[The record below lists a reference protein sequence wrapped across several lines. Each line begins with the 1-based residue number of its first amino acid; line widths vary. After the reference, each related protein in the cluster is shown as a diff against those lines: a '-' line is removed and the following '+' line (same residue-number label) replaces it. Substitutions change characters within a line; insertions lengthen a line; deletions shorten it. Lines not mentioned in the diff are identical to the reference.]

1 MVGFLEFMALAM
13 CMIALVLSAE
23 RSFGTSVFMA
33 TTAIILMYLAVV
45 KADAFWIP
53 SGLLLFIGY
62 VKFFQSIQDARENKK
77 FRS

>member
-1 MVGFLEFMALAM
+1 
-13 CMIALVLSAE
+13 
-23 RSFGTSVFMA
+23 MA